1 MHALSIKQKKINT
14 EKMDEKMEEAGVRE
28 EGQSKGGGLFLLLKN
43 RGPGERRTDRS
54 AHDSHQGSGCG

>member
-14 EKMDEKMEEAGVRE
+14 EKMDEKMEEAGVRRRGRARE
-28 EGQSKGGGLFLLLKN
+28 EGYSSFL
-43 RGPGERRTDRS
+43 RTVVPGSGDRS